1 MKVKVKKVL
10 KNRMFIFVCGGLF
23 FSTVSVFAITYFP
36 SNQVTYDNETSGL
49 KATQVQ
55 AAIDEL
61 YSTCKNN
68 TSGSGTGN
76 NIYFHYQGTR
86 GDGSG
91 IYKMSINGGSLT
103 KVEAQGSPS
112 AIKPYEDADTFL
124 IRNDYIYF
132 HYQGTYGEGAGIY
145 KMSIN
150 GGSLTKI
157 EAQGSPSAIVPYEEG
172 KHIFIY

>member
-1 MKVKVKKVL
+1 MKEKVKKVL

-76 NIYFHYQGTR
+76 NIYFHYQGND

-91 IYKMSINGGSLT
+91 IYKMPINGGSLT
-103 KVEAQGSPS
+103 KIEAHGIGNV
-112 AIKPYEDADTFL
+112 IKPYEDADTFL

-157 EAQGSPSAIVPYEEG
+157 EAQGSSSVIVPYEEG